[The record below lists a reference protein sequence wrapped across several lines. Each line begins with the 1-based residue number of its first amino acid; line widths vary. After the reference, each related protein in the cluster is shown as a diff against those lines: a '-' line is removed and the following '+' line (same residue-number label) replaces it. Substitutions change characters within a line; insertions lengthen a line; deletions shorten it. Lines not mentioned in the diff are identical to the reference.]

1 MGDIVSET
9 SDTIFDSIWEDNY
22 DAYYVAMSTENL
34 VGLDVDEL
42 HSIADL
48 SVLKRI
54 RDSRQDLLSEEQI
67 KMIEKLEQL
76 SLPSPRISID
86 ELLRILKAYDV
97 DLIERSKSGF
107 EKSRLFYEQIFGKT
121 EQVFGIKFLDL
132 IKNLTIENYVETRII
147 GNTNSLWDQLFVFAI
162 EVHTKGQK
170 RASIYIKLNQDTQD
184 GIIAALVS
192 FQDTTMAS
200 C

>member
-1 MGDIVSET
+1 M
-9 SDTIFDSIWEDNY
+9 
-22 DAYYVAMSTENL
+22 
-34 VGLDVDEL
+34 
-42 HSIADL
+42 
-48 SVLKRI
+48 
-54 RDSRQDLLSEEQI
+54 
-67 KMIEKLEQL
+67 
-76 SLPSPRISID
+76 
-86 ELLRILKAYDV
+86 RILKANDV